1 MLLIPLI
8 YSIEKEVTYNKGQEL
23 IRVRVVLKAVFT
35 FDPLKAIRK
44 IAKDFVAK
52 FTLDLKAYK
61 KKKAMKK
68 KDFIYKIVLPFYHVT
83 FVYLTYHC
91 F

>member
-1 MLLIPLI
+1 MGSVKYFLKFLWHMLLIPLI

-44 IAKDFVAK
+44 IAKDFVPK
-52 FTLDLKAYK
+52 FPLDLKAYTK
-61 KKKAMKK
+61 KQAMKK
-68 KDFIYKIVLPFYHVT
+68 KILYIKLF
-83 FVYLTYHC
+83 
-91 F
+91 

>member
-1 MLLIPLI
+1 M
-8 YSIEKEVTYNKGQEL
+8 
-23 IRVRVVLKAVFT
+23 VLKAVFT

-52 FTLDLKAYK
+52 FPLDLKAYK

-68 KDFIYKIVLPFYHVT
+68 KILYIKLFYLFIT
-83 FVYLTYHC
+83 
-91 F
+91 